1 MPQKLNKAGKMQD
14 YIPKGNGDASGEYGT
29 SNGTNKNFTTA
40 DKKKTEANVITENK
54 SVVVGN
60 DEIKKLQDKYGFSE
74 ETAKKVYETK
84 EQLKKEKEQP
94 NVIGKEETDYPLDSD
109 LIRQAN
115 YSSNFYEAGD
125 AIKRQYDKFSKDID
139 EMNLSDEEKA
149 KAKAKLQEL
158 GNEALRT
165 QAKNISWGVSG
176 RGNLNV
182 NKVRKNSDTA
192 MNKRAE
198 FENYVSNL
206 KASKE
211 KQAKQQAK
219 AEAKANVIN
228 NDLTTS
234 SGYDGKIHLQGVGK
248 VDAKKAEN
256 LKVGDITMWNYGGT
270 ETVEKIEK
278 SKSGNM
284 LTITIKSSESGKLY
298 ERKMKSDRLVGIA
311 EKEAKNFRE
320 QSMLAITKGKAY

>member
-14 YIPKGNGDASGEYGT
+14 YIPAGNGDPSGEYGT

-40 DKKKTEANVITENK
+40 DKKKSSANVITENK
-54 SVVVGN
+54 SVVVGDK
-60 DEIKKLQDKYGFSE
+60 DEIKKLQDKYGFNE

-84 EQLKKEKEQP
+84 EQLKKGKAIA
-94 NVIGKEETDYPLDSD
+94 NVIEKEETDYPLDSD

-125 AIKRQYDKFSKDID
+125 SIKRQYDKFSKDID

-149 KAKAKLQEL
+149 KAKTKLQQL

-182 NKVRKNSDTA
+182 SKVKKNSDIA

-206 KASKE
+206 KVSKE

-228 NDLTTS
+228 NDLTNS

-320 QSMLAITKGKAY
+320 QSMLAITKGKA